1 MEQLHRKKMFPAVA
15 NLGLLKYICFRN
27 YKFINYDEIVYC
39 YYYNIGITV
48 KTLAIYILAIHIF
61 TLTI

>member
-1 MEQLHRKKMFPAVA
+1 MFPAVA
-15 NLGLLKYICFRN
+15 NLDLLKYICFRN

-39 YYYNIGITV
+39 YYYNITV